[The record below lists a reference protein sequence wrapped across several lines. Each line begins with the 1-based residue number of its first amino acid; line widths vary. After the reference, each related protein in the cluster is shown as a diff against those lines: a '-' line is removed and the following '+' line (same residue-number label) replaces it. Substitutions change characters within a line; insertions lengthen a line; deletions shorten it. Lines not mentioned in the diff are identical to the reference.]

1 MRKRISLGRVD
12 GIVLLDK
19 PSAMSSNAALQVARH
34 LFSAEKAGHTGSLD
48 PLATGLLP
56 LCFGEATKI
65 AGLLLGSD
73 KAYEAEVSLGCNTD
87 TDDAQG
93 QVLQQRPVPIISRLM
108 LQETLTQLTG
118 TIYQRAPIYSALKQ
132 GGQPLYA
139 RARRGEIIQAP
150 MRQVHVQSIEILE
163 QQPQRLRLYIIC
175 GTGTYIRSIARD
187 LGELLGCGA
196 HITALRRLWVEP
208 FRHPNMVTLDHLRQ
222 HVENNSKANL
232 QQYLLPLES
241 GLSHFPR
248 ITLETELAQR
258 FYYGQR
264 LYNSHWACGK
274 VAVFNEIDNRALGLA
289 TIDENGWL
297 APQRRFNWE

>member
-1 MRKRISLGRVD
+1 MCKRVSLRRVD

-19 PSAMSSNAALQVARH
+19 PTGISSNTVLQVARR
-34 LFSAEKAGHTGSLD
+34 LLGAEKAGHTGSLD

-73 KAYEAEVSLGCNTD
+73 KAYEAEIALGCTTD

-93 QVLQQRPVPIISRLM
+93 QVILQRPVPVINRDV
-108 LQETLTQLTG
+108 LQHALAQLTG
-118 TIYQRAPIYSALKQ
+118 IIYQRAPIYSALKQ

-150 MRQVHVQSIEILE
+150 VRQVQVHSIDIVE
-163 QQPQRLRLYIIC
+163 QQPQRLRLHIIC

-187 LGELLGCGA
+187 LGEVLGCGA

-208 FRHPNMVTLDHLRQ
+208 FRNPNMVTLDDLRQ
-222 HVENNSKANL
+222 FIETKNETNL
-232 QQYLLPLES
+232 QRYLLPLES
-241 GLSHFPR
+241 GLSHFPH
-248 ITLETELAQR
+248 IILETELAQR
-258 FYYGQR
+258 FYHGQR
-264 LYNSHWACGK
+264 LHNLHWPCGQ
-274 VAVFNEIDNRALGLA
+274 AVIFNEKEDRALGLA
-289 TIDENGWL
+289 TIDKEGWL
-297 APQRRFNWE
+297 SPQRRFNWQ